1 MENPIRQGDIVIV
14 KTGRD
19 KGKYFLI
26 IKTENNVAYIVNGK
40 DRKVQNPKKKN
51 IKHIKVVLTE
61 RLKDLSEKIQSGQ
74 PTANTK
80 IYLAIRAETQKLQ
93 ED

>member
-19 KGKYFLI
+19 KGKYFLVI
-26 IKTENNVAYIVNGK
+26 ETENGIAYIVNGK

-51 IKHIKVVLTE
+51 IKHIKK
-61 RLKDLSEKIQSGQ
+61 RKIFSCF
-74 PTANTK
+74 
-80 IYLAIRAETQKLQ
+80 
-93 ED
+93 